1 MFTAR
6 LSRQLLARIT
16 LLILL
21 LITLFTTVRLAISY
35 QVNQTQLAQQVT
47 HAATNYLQPLAISLW
62 EVNDELTQQ
71 QLQALSGWTPI
82 ARVEIQAVT
91 GKRYSYARPDAPPW
105 VDLQRQRF
113 VLRHLPAG
121 TILGTLDVYFSLD
134 PLYQNLVWVL
144 LETLLGQGIEFLLLM
159 GGLLYLLHRHV
170 LHPLKEMAAF
180 AATLDNT
187 PVQETQPLALPR
199 LHHPN
204 ELEQL
209 ALALN
214 EMRLHLVR
222 EQVRRDQEENQL
234 AQHRDQLAL
243 AVKQR
248 TQELE
253 EALRRLSE
261 ITAAL
266 GEAVYVIDEQQR
278 ISFVNPA
285 LCRQLGW
292 EEHELLGQSA
302 HDLFHYAYPDRSHF
316 PAHECPLNHI
326 MLEGKS
332 CIDHEDVFWH
342 RNGYPLPVILTGTP
356 LVRAGK
362 CVGAVVAFRNISAR
376 LQMEA
381 ALRQSESRWQFALEG
396 NGYAVWDW
404 NPQTNIT
411 YYSAYWYEL
420 FGIEPHQQVS
430 GTSQWEGRIHPDDM
444 QRVFRAITRHLQGHS
459 QQYAEEYRCIR
470 NDGEII
476 WVQERGR
483 VVEYDAQN
491 QPLRMIGTISD
502 ISDRKLVEQRQQDSN
517 AQLLRV
523 IVDAVP
529 EVLLLLDRHGHVL
542 EANPTACLRL
552 GQSRDDIR
560 YRRVFDLFAQDAVH
574 AGRLAA
580 FEQAVSHGHAVH
592 LDDARLGREFSQDIY
607 PITNQLG
614 QIDHVVVF
622 ALDVTEQRQ
631 QADELRRHRDHL
643 QELVTAQTAD
653 LIQARDAAE
662 AASRAKS
669 TFLATMSHEIR
680 TPLNGILGMTELMLQ
695 STPHAQHHEYLLLLR
710 SAAVGLLNIM
720 NDMLDFAKVEA
731 GRLELEQ
738 IPFNLVTTVREVS
751 QLFSPQ
757 AQAKGLLLTL
767 HHAPELTDTEF
778 IGDPQR
784 LQQILSNLISN
795 ALKFTP
801 DGTINISVDLKANA
815 QQAYDVT
822 LAVQDSG
829 IGIPQAKQA
838 QIFEAFMQAD
848 ASTTRHYG
856 GTGLG
861 LSICRELVQL
871 MGGQLMVE
879 STEGEGSRFYFTIP
893 LSLASQAQAGE
904 IHLPTLD
911 LAALSAPFAQD
922 PITLDILLTSLAE
935 EITQLQQQL
944 EQVNEANFSTLLAQ
958 LAANLSIFGDKL
970 LDDSLR
976 YLQQHPSL
984 TLVNPLQN
992 WLQNLSQQLA
1002 ARPTAEC

>member
-16 LLILL
+16 LLVLL
-21 LITLFTTVRLAISY
+21 LIALFTTLRLTISY
-35 QVNQTQLAQQVT
+35 HTHQTQLAGQVT
-47 HAATNYLQPLAISLW
+47 HAATNYLRPLSISLW

-71 QLQALSGWTPI
+71 QLQALSAWSPI
-82 ARVEIQAVT
+82 ARVEIHAVT
-91 GKRYSYARPDAPPW
+91 GKRYSYTRPDAPAM

-113 VLRHLPAG
+113 ILRHQPEG
-121 TILGTLDVYFSLD
+121 TTLGTLEVYFSLD
-134 PLYQNLVWVL
+134 PLYQSLGWIL
-144 LETLLGQGIEFLLLM
+144 LETLLGQSLEFLLLM

-170 LHPLKEMAAF
+170 LHPLKQMAHF
-180 AATLDNT
+180 AASLDNS

-214 EMRLHLVR
+214 DMRLHLVR
-222 EQVRRDQEENQL
+222 DQVRRDQEESQL

-253 EALRRLSE
+253 EALLRLSD

-302 HDLFHYAYPDRSHF
+302 HDLFHYAHPDRTPF

-326 MLEGKS
+326 MLESKP

-356 LVRAGK
+356 LLRAGK
-362 CVGAVVAFRNISAR
+362 CIGAVVAFRNISAR

-396 NGYAVWDW
+396 NGYGVWDW

-430 GTSQWEGRIHPDDM
+430 GTSQWEGRIHPEDM

-459 QQYAEEYRCIR
+459 QQYDEEYRCIR
-470 NDGEII
+470 NDGQVI

-483 VVEYDAQN
+483 VVEYDGQH
-491 QPLRMIGTISD
+491 QPIRMIGTISD
-502 ISDRKLVEQRQQDSN
+502 ISERKQAEQQQQDNN

-529 EVLLLLDRHGHVL
+529 EVLLLLDRHGNVL
-542 EANPTACLRL
+542 EANATACLRL

-560 YRRVFDLFAQDAVH
+560 YRPLFSLFAEDDVH
-574 AGRLAA
+574 VGRRMA
-580 FEQAVSHGHAVH
+580 FEQAINSGEPVH
-592 LDDARLGREFSQDIY
+592 LDDARLGRQFSQDIY
-607 PITNQLG
+607 PIINRFS
-614 QIDHVVVF
+614 QIDQVVIF

-643 QELVTAQTAD
+643 QELVTAQTID

-695 STPHAQHHEYLLLLR
+695 SAPDAQHREYLLLLR

-738 IPFNLVTTVREVS
+738 IPFCLVATVNEVT
-751 QLFSPQ
+751 QLFRPQ
-757 AQAKGLLLTL
+757 AQAKNLTL
-767 HHAPELTDTEF
+767 TLEAPAEFTTTEF

-801 DGTINISVDLKANA
+801 TGFITVGIRLNNPSDANT
-815 QQAYDVT
+815 QVSLT
-822 LAVQDSG
+822 VQDSG

-871 MGGQLMVE
+871 MGGKLTV
-879 STEGEGSRFYFTIP
+879 SSIEGEGSCFAFTIP
-893 LSLASQAQAGE
+893 LPLASQAQAGE

-911 LAALSAPFAQD
+911 LAQLSAPFAHD
-922 PITLDILLTSLAE
+922 PITLNILLTSLAE
-935 EITQLQQQL
+935 EIPGLLAQL
-944 EQVNEANFSTLLAQ
+944 EHTNDTNVICTVLQQ
-958 LAANLSIFGDKL
+958 LAANLNIFGDKL

-976 YLQQHPSL
+976 YLQQHPSPLLVEALREWL
-984 TLVNPLQN
+984 T
-992 WLQNLSQQLA
+992 QLA
-1002 ARPTAEC
+1002 TQLHARMT